1 MLKKL
6 LALSTLIV
14 IFFFSVSLVKPL
26 SGKQK
31 NVIRTVIIDAGH
43 GGIDPGAK
51 GLFST
56 EAEVS
61 LSIALKLGKA
71 FEKEFPNIRIVY
83 TRTTDVLPYN
93 SPNISVANRRRAE
106 NANMEKGDLFICIHC
121 NSAGKK
127 AGGWTARRIIGSRPK
142 TVYVGKG
149 KKRKKK
155 VIQEP
160 IYQSYYQKNEVHGT
174 ETYIWAADRSSAKSD
189 VVPGE
194 DEGGEMV
201 ADSLNILDLESPEAK
216 IRAQL
221 YTKYFFDNSYLL
233 ASLIQEEFKAIGRID
248 RGVQQ
253 RNNKGIWV
261 LQATGMP
268 SVLVET
274 GFISNKEEEEYL
286 NSNDGQSE
294 IVGNIMSAFK
304 SYKQQVEHSKK
315 STAEPKTN

>member
-1 MLKKL
+1 LYPYCD
-6 LALSTLIV
+6 
-14 IFFFSVSLVKPL
+14 FFVSVSLVKPI

-31 NVIRTVIIDAGH
+31 NIIRTVIIDAGH
-43 GGIDPGAK
+43 GGSDPGAK

-93 SPNISVANRRRAE
+93 SPNVPIANRRRAE
-106 NANMEKGDLFICIHC
+106 HANQEKGDLFICIHC

-127 AGGWTARRIIGSRPK
+127 AGGWTARRVIGSRPK

-174 ETYIWAADRSSAKSD
+174 ETYIWAADRSGFKSD

-194 DEGGEMV
+194 EDESGEM
-201 ADSLNILDLESPEAK
+201 ATDSLNILDLETPEAK

-233 ASLIQEEFKAIGRID
+233 ASLIQDEFTAAGRVN

-304 SYKQQVEHSKK
+304 SYKQQVEQTKKGSAQSNSK
-315 STAEPKTN
+315 